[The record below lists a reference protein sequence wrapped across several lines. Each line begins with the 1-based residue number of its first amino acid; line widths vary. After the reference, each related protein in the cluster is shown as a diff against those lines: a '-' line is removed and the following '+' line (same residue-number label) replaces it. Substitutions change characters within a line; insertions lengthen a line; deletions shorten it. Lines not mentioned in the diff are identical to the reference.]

1 MIGVYLYCAIPTGAV
16 SCEGVAGIGDCSV
29 LSLAED
35 TLEYWYSRIAGRPEP
50 SIEGIRQHNAVVEAA
65 VTEQITPLPIR
76 FGQWFE
82 NEQHLREQVA
92 GLKTLHAQQLHT
104 FRGALEFGLRIID
117 PREPAEPLSQPTTA
131 AGGREY
137 LLALR
142 DRQNPRLGP
151 LAEDVSAQVEA
162 RFGGIVRDGKIEPLR
177 TRHGVISAAHLVPRE
192 QFAAWHHAVD
202 ALRQRFPE
210 LRFLASGP
218 WPPYS
223 FAA

>member
-1 MIGVYLYCAIPTGAV
+1 MTGVYLYCAIPAGAA
-16 SCEGVAGIGDCSV
+16 SCDGIAGIGDGPV
-29 LSLAED
+29 LRYAED
-35 TLEYWYSRIAGRPEP
+35 ALEYWYSRLPGRPEP

-65 VTEQITPLPIR
+65 ITEQITPLPIR

-82 NEQHLREQVA
+82 SEQRLREQLA
-92 GLKTLHAQQLHT
+92 DLKTLHQQKLQT
-104 FRGALEFGLRIID
+104 FRGALEFGLRIVD
-117 PREPAEPLSQPTTA
+117 PRVPAQPLTEPAVH

-142 DRQNPRLGP
+142 ERQNPRLGP
-151 LAEDVSAQVEA
+151 LAEDVAAEIAKQ
-162 RFGGIVRDGKIEPLR
+162 FGGIVRDGKVEPLR
-177 TRHGVISAAHLVPRE
+177 TQHGVISAAHLVPRE
-192 QFAAWHHAVD
+192 QFAAWHRAVD
-202 ALRQRFPE
+202 ALRQQFPE